1 VSGSLQPSVAS
12 SPTTVQTATN
22 LLSLMAALNGHT
34 TDYVQGSQ
42 VRTLAEAVGAVSEF
56 QGVAGQALALQALV
70 YGALSL
76 FDIQLPQATFST
88 GLTTFATSIPV
99 SGAPAAP
106 QSVDIPVG
114 TLIQTA
120 GGIQFKTLTDTVLAS
135 GTSSVVAS
143 IVATTAGA
151 LGNVASGAIVG
162 TPLSSIGYPLY
173 VTNTTPTAGGSDAG
187 TQSSALA
194 LFAAKVMSLGLASPV
209 AAANAPIGLT
219 VSGTG
224 ETVRFASNYEPW
236 LAAGTGAGSGTA
248 GFTLY
253 VDNGTGGASS
263 SLLAAVTALLNGS
276 AATQQNGYRPVG
288 VPYSVQAVTPVY
300 ASASVSGTL
309 YPGLLATGS
318 VTPAVTSGITSYFNS
333 LGIAPAAAYQSQVA
347 AAAGDAGLGAFSALT
362 VNLYYSG
369 SSTPVPVV
377 SGGVGTRVILAG
389 LTVSILV
396 GS

>member
-1 VSGSLQPSVAS
+1 
-12 SPTTVQTATN
+12 
-22 LLSLMAALNGHT
+22 M
-34 TDYVQGSQ
+34 
-42 VRTLAEAVGAVSEF
+42 
-56 QGVAGQALALQALV
+56 
-70 YGALSL
+70 
-76 FDIQLPQATFST
+76 
-88 GLTTFATSIPV
+88 TFATSIPV
-99 SGAPAAP
+99 GSAPAAP
-106 QSVDIPVG
+106 QAVDIPVG
-114 TLIQTA
+114 TLVQTA
-120 GGIQFKTLTDTVLAS
+120 GGIQFKTLNDTILAS
-135 GTSSVVAS
+135 GTSSVIAA
-143 IVATTAGA
+143 ITATTAGA
-151 LGNVASGAIVG
+151 LGNVASGAIAG

-209 AAANAPIGLT
+209 ATANAPIGLT

-224 ETVRFASNYEPW
+224 ETVRFTSNYEPW
-236 LAAGTGAGSGTA
+236 LAAGTGAGSGVA

-253 VDNGTGGASS
+253 VDNGTGGASQ
-263 SLLAAVTALLNGS
+263 SLLDAVRALLNGS
-276 AATQQNGYRPVG
+276 AAAGQSGYRPSG
-288 VPYSVQAVTPVY
+288 VPYQVAAVTPVY
-300 ASASVSGTL
+300 ASAAVSGIL

-333 LGIAPAAAYQSQVA
+333 IGIAPAAAYQGQVA
-347 AAAGDAGLGAFSALT
+347 AAAGDAGLGAFSSLT

-389 LTVSILV
+389 LTVAIGV

>member
-1 VSGSLQPSVAS
+1 
-12 SPTTVQTATN
+12 
-22 LLSLMAALNGHT
+22 
-34 TDYVQGSQ
+34 
-42 VRTLAEAVGAVSEF
+42 
-56 QGVAGQALALQALV
+56 
-70 YGALSL
+70 
-76 FDIQLPQATFST
+76 
-88 GLTTFATSIPV
+88 
-99 SGAPAAP
+99 
-106 QSVDIPVG
+106 
-114 TLIQTA
+114 
-120 GGIQFKTLTDTVLAS
+120 
-135 GTSSVVAS
+135 
-143 IVATTAGA
+143 
-151 LGNVASGAIVG
+151 
-162 TPLSSIGYPLY
+162 
-173 VTNTTPTAGGSDAG
+173 
-187 TQSSALA
+187 
-194 LFAAKVMSLGLASPV
+194 
-209 AAANAPIGLT
+209 
-219 VSGTG
+219 
-224 ETVRFASNYEPW
+224 VRFASNYEPW